1 MSSPISA
8 RQKTYRL
15 VLNAFFVALYVVLST
30 YLSFKIPGV
39 IQISISTL
47 PILLCAFLFGPA
59 DAASVALLG
68 TFLEQVIDPSPY
80 GFATLPL
87 WLIPGVVQALIAGFG
102 SRRIEKITSKKYAL
116 VATVIVIVIAE
127 LSLTMLNLGAQYLD
141 GYLLHYP
148 VKAIRLLLPTR
159 LLNGGTRCILSAI
172 LVPLLLLPLKRVLTR
187 KA

>member
-1 MSSPISA
+1 MNSPVSA
-8 RQKTYRL
+8 RSKTFRIVADAL
-15 VLNAFFVALYVVLST
+15 FVALYVVLST

-59 DAASVALLG
+59 DAVSVALLG

-102 SRRIEKITSKKYAL
+102 ACRIGRISAKRNAL
-116 VATVIVIVIAE
+116 IATALVIVIAE
-127 LSLTMLNLGAQYLD
+127 FTLTMLNLGAQYLD

-148 VKAIRLLLPTR
+148 VKAIHLLLPPR
-159 LLNGGTRCILSAI
+159 LLNSSVRSVLSVI
-172 LVPLLLLPLKRVLTR
+172 LVPLLLPPLRKVLSRRT
-187 KA
+187 

>member
-8 RQKTYRL
+8 RTKTYRIVADAL
-15 VLNAFFVALYVVLST
+15 FVALYVVLST
-30 YLSFKIPGV
+30 YLSFKIPGM

-59 DAASVALLG
+59 DAVSVALLG

-87 WLIPGVVQALIAGFG
+87 WLIPGAIQALIAGLGARRVG
-102 SRRIEKITSKKYAL
+102 SISSKKYAL
-116 VATVIVIVIAE
+116 TATVLVIVIAE
-127 LSLTMLNLGAQYLD
+127 LTLTMLNIGATYLD

-148 VKAIRLLLPTR
+148 VKAIQLLMPARLT
-159 LLNGGTRCILSAI
+159 NGSARCVLSAV
-172 LVPLLLLPLKRVLTR
+172 LVPLLLSPLKRVLAR
-187 KA
+187 QA

>member
-8 RQKTYRL
+8 RTRTYRIVADAL
-15 VLNAFFVALYVVLST
+15 FVALYVILST

-59 DAASVALLG
+59 DAVSVALLG

-87 WLIPGVVQALIAGFG
+87 WLIPGVIQALIAGFG
-102 SRRIEKITSKKYAL
+102 ARRIGKISTKKYAL
-116 VATVIVIVIAE
+116 IATALVIVIAE
-127 LSLTMLNLGAQYLD
+127 LTLTTLNLGAQYLD

-148 VKAIRLLLPTR
+148 VKALHLLLPAR
-159 LLNGGTRCILSAI
+159 LMNGGVRCALSVI
-172 LVPLLLLPLKRVLTR
+172 LVPLLLHPLKRVLAR
-187 KA
+187 QA